1 MDLKLQQPIAE
12 RHILGYQPLAS
23 PINLYW
29 SSAGVTNVYVP
40 IQPQHA
46 QWIVGVV
53 ITQPAGGSG
62 TMAIQLGDTWWPP
75 LWIDPSITQKAYIAD
90 PSVWPPDKQ
99 NLYTA
104 SEKQNGD
111 NYLAEDYAGVSS
123 AVYNGVLRF
132 PVQSSWA
139 NGLRFQ
145 YYLYG
150 GLGRPS
156 GQLLGY
162 VYLGDGIPNESLL
175 SPYCS
180 PSETCVGTYKNASRA
195 IGDPINVRNGGFGI
209 AGPEISFDT
218 TAGNIVFQPN
228 YASLTATQNNSMG
241 YGWTHNLETRLIF
254 SGDPGGESGV
264 VKFKAHSANLYR
276 FNILPSG
283 TYQAYPGVLA
293 SLLKNP
299 GPPITYTLTTKDK
312 IIYQFD
318 EEGRL
323 LFIQDEKSNQK
334 SYTYDVSG
342 LLQHVEGPGGN
353 RFLELAYDAGG
364 LLTSVT
370 DHSSRALSFGYDAN
384 GDLVSITDVLGEVW
398 TYSYDAQHRLIEI
411 IDPDLNTVV
420 ENAYDAQ
427 GRVTHQYDGLG
438 NLVANLVY
446 ATGNTKVYD
455 AAGNWTT
462 YYFDSRS
469 GAVTRTLDDLG
480 NSEYSFQDMTFRP
493 LQIFDENNE
502 VTQLT
507 WSQDGANLLE

>member
-1 MDLKLQQPIAE
+1 MAHSIFSEIEKQTHSSLRGEVRDPLCRAGNVISSKVKKVFKHFLQKGFNLLIASSLLVNNFAFLPGVPSDRQNSRSNESTGNYVPPQFSHPEPRMGERPDLDVKLQQPIAE
-12 RHILGYQPLAS
+12 RHILVYQPLAS

-40 IQPQHA
+40 IQRQHA

-180 PSETCVGTYKNASRA
+180 PSET
-195 IGDPINVRNGGFGI
+195 
-209 AGPEISFDT
+209 
-218 TAGNIVFQPN
+218 
-228 YASLTATQNNSMG
+228 
-241 YGWTHNLETRLIF
+241 
-254 SGDPGGESGV
+254 
-264 VKFKAHSANLYR
+264 
-276 FNILPSG
+276 
-283 TYQAYPGVLA
+283 
-293 SLLKNP
+293 
-299 GPPITYTLTTKDK
+299 
-312 IIYQFD
+312 
-318 EEGRL
+318 
-323 LFIQDEKSNQK
+323 
-334 SYTYDVSG
+334 
-342 LLQHVEGPGGN
+342 
-353 RFLELAYDAGG
+353 
-364 LLTSVT
+364 
-370 DHSSRALSFGYDAN
+370 
-384 GDLVSITDVLGEVW
+384 
-398 TYSYDAQHRLIEI
+398 
-411 IDPDLNTVV
+411 
-420 ENAYDAQ
+420 
-427 GRVTHQYDGLG
+427 
-438 NLVANLVY
+438 
-446 ATGNTKVYD
+446 
-455 AAGNWTT
+455 
-462 YYFDSRS
+462 
-469 GAVTRTLDDLG
+469 
-480 NSEYSFQDMTFRP
+480 
-493 LQIFDENNE
+493 
-502 VTQLT
+502 
-507 WSQDGANLLE
+507 